1 MCQYLHI
8 LSLLT
13 IFSIVNFECLLNSN
27 ELSNYKT
34 AFIVFDGIGHKTNEN
49 IFQELFFAK
58 RCMTNL
64 NKKWARG
71 FQNETIFMG
80 IQRTIF
86 SLQLCFCR
94 QIEMIRRL
102 FKKIAMYFFKSRYLN
117 YLTLDQQYLTVLH
130 HQMNT
135 IYEYF
140 QQKRISLLMP
150 TDHCRLV
157 ICLDV
162 INTMEH

>member
-1 MCQYLHI
+1 MQWNYVFLHHVKYLNGKIALYQQNLCELLNYSRNAKKKLQTCSWLTFPKMCQYLHI

-86 SLQLCFCR
+86 LCSYVSADKLKWIGDYLRKLQCTFSS
-94 QIEMIRRL
+94 QDIQ
-102 FKKIAMYFFKSRYLN
+102 N
-117 YLTLDQQYLTVLH
+117 
-130 HQMNT
+130 N
-135 IYEYF
+135 
-140 QQKRISLLMP
+140 
-150 TDHCRLV
+150 
-157 ICLDV
+157 
-162 INTMEH
+162 

>member
-58 RCMTNL
+58 RCMTNS

-94 QIEMIRRL
+94 QIEMNRRL
-102 FKKIAMYFFKSRYLN
+102 FKKIVMYFFKSRYSK
-117 YLTLDQQYLTVLH
+117 YLTLQLTEFH
-130 HQMNT
+130 HQINRK
-135 IYEYF
+135 YEYF
-140 QQKRISLLMP
+140 Q
-150 TDHCRLV
+150 
-157 ICLDV
+157 
-162 INTMEH
+162 

>member
-49 IFQELFFAK
+49 IFQEIFFAK

-86 SLQLCFCR
+86 SL
-94 QIEMIRRL
+94 
-102 FKKIAMYFFKSRYLN
+102 
-117 YLTLDQQYLTVLH
+117 
-130 HQMNT
+130 
-135 IYEYF
+135 
-140 QQKRISLLMP
+140 
-150 TDHCRLV
+150 
-157 ICLDV
+157 
-162 INTMEH
+162 